1 MNYAHPGVV
10 HSVMVDGAFVMRDR
24 KVLTVDEPALLAEAQ
39 AVTEAVWRRMVEANA
54 DIAPPRG
61 EMPFLDA

>member
-1 MNYAHPGVV
+1 
-10 HSVMVDGAFVMRDR
+10 MVDGAFVMRDR

-39 AVTEAVWRRMVEANA
+39 AVTEAVWRRMVAANA

-61 EMPFLDA
+61 EMPFLDG